1 MFKVLRFWPGF
12 TGLVRY
18 GNWSFLAIA
27 VAFGLAI
34 DVILMLN
41 FYWTEYITTSQR
53 NVLVVAFLVLY
64 ATLAGI
70 SRQLIRHIEI
80 VRNTDAKGDG
90 FREAI
95 QHYLR
100 GNWFEAQCCLNILL
114 KKNPHDA
121 EALLM
126 MATLLRHIK
135 RYDEA
140 AEVLDKLERIQES
153 AAWRI
158 ELQIEKQALTRCLTE
173 VK

>member
-1 MFKVLRFWPGF
+1 
-12 TGLVRY
+12 
-18 GNWSFLAIA
+18 
-27 VAFGLAI
+27 
-34 DVILMLN
+34 
-41 FYWTEYITTSQR
+41 
-53 NVLVVAFLVLY
+53 LVVAFLVLY

-70 SRQLIRHIEI
+70 SRQLVRHIET

-100 GNWFEAQCCLNILL
+100 GNWFETQCCLNILL

-135 RYDEA
+135 RYEEA
-140 AEVLDKLERIQES
+140 AEVLNQLERIQES
-153 AAWRI
+153 TEWRI
-158 ELQIEKQALTRCLTE
+158 ELHTEKQALVQHLSET
-173 VK
+173 K